1 METRPPTPIQL
12 LIAVAF
18 AISCFGLLLF
28 LWLSFG
34 GPTPLKPESY
44 RFSVPFDEATQ
55 LPVEADVRISG
66 VSVGRVKSVELNDQ
80 GLAEA
85 AIEMDERYAPIAS
98 NTRAVLRQKT
108 LLGETYV
115 ELSPGSPD
123 ASPAPKNPLPEGG
136 KLPAA
141 QVSDAVQLD
150 EIFRAFDEPTRQA
163 FQVWQQEVSLALR
176 HRGEDLS
183 AAFGNLG
190 PFASE
195 LDRVL
200 RILDSQRI
208 ATRDFVRDTG
218 EVFTALSERQG
229 QLRGLISNS
238 ERVFQTTAARNRSL
252 EETFVALPTFLD
264 EQRLTLDRLERFATD
279 TNPLITQLRPA
290 ARELSPT
297 LVDLGRLA
305 PELRDFFIGFRKAA
319 NRAKPGF
326 PALRDVLDNELPPFL
341 ADLDPLLRQLTPLVQ
356 VLGDYQND
364 VTGFLGNVA
373 AATQAARIAPETG
386 NEAVHYLRT
395 SPPLGP
401 EVLAGYPN
409 RLTVNR
415 SNPYIKPGG
424 FLNLTSGLQ
433 SFETSQCSGGAT
445 ATFPPKAAAIADPA
459 FADFVRYPVASPELG
474 DFYDLL
480 RAYTFNDESSST
492 SVSAPPCTKQ
502 ADFESI
508 GGMFP
513 EFTDYLHV
521 RELP

>member
-28 LWLSFG
+28 VWLSFG

-55 LPVEADVRISG
+55 LPTEADVRISG
-66 VSVGRVKSVELNDQ
+66 VSVGRVKAVELNDE

-85 AIEMDERYAPIAS
+85 TIEMDERYAPIAS
-98 NTRAVLRQKT
+98 NTRAILRQKT

-123 ASPAPKNPLPEGG
+123 ASPVPKNPLPEGG

-150 EIFRAFDEPTRQA
+150 EIFRAFDEPTREA

-200 RILDSQRI
+200 RILDSQRL

-218 EVFTALSERQG
+218 EVFTALSERRG

-238 ERVFQTTAARNRSL
+238 DRVFQTTAARNRSL
-252 EETFVALPTFLD
+252 EEIFVALPTFLD
-264 EQRLTLDRLERFATD
+264 EQRLTLDRLERFATSA
-279 TNPLITQLRPA
+279 NPLITQLRPA

-297 LVDLGRLA
+297 LEDLGRLA
-305 PELRDFFIGFRKAA
+305 PELRDFFIGFRRAA

-341 ADLDPLLRQLTPLVQ
+341 ADLDPLLRQLTPLIQ
-356 VLGDYQND
+356 VVGDYQND

-373 AATQAARIAPETG
+373 AATQGARPAPEASDET
-386 NEAVHYLRT
+386 VHYLRT

-401 EVLAGYPN
+401 GSAAAYPG
-409 RLTVNR
+409 RLRVNR

-424 FLNLTSGLQ
+424 YLKLAGGLD
-433 SFETSQCSGGAT
+433 SFETRQCSTGAT
-445 ATFPPKAAAIADPA
+445 ATFPAKAAAIADPA
-459 FADFVRYPVASPELG
+459 FAEWARYDVASPELG
-474 DFYDLL
+474 NFYDLV
-480 RAYTFNDESSST
+480 REFTFNGETSSNNIL
-492 SVSAPPCTKQ
+492 APACRKQ
-502 ADFESI
+502 AQYEAI

-513 EFTDYLHV
+513 EFTDFLHV
-521 RELP
+521 RALP